1 MNGKILCRV
10 LTGPTASGKS
20 ELAMRLA
27 LEEGWDILCMDS
39 MQIYRGMDIGTAKP
53 TAEER
58 SLVPH
63 HLLDLC
69 NPMESFSVS
78 RYVKAAEA
86 KIREL
91 HAQGRCALFVGGT
104 GLYLE
109 AMMKPLGMGF
119 VPADQTLRNELHEL
133 ASGPEG
139 RLRLDGLLRKLDPET
154 ADRLPL
160 NDVRRRIRAIEVT
173 KATGIPFS
181 HQEDRMELSPFDWN
195 VVSTETERESL
206 YSRVN
211 RRVDRMISAGLP
223 EEVKT
228 LLEAGVPDD
237 AQSMQAI
244 GYKEMIPY
252 LRGEYSLEQ
261 AADRIRVNSR
271 HYAKRQITFLKRL
284 DNIVYVPAGTN
295 QTYTEIKRILKGGV
309 S

>member
-20 ELAMRLA
+20 ELAMQLA
-27 LEEGWDILCMDS
+27 MEEGWDILCMDS

-69 NPMESFSVS
+69 NPTENFSVS
-78 RYVKAAEA
+78 QYVEAAE
-86 KIREL
+86 KKVREI
-91 HAQGRCALFVGGT
+91 HAEGRCALFVGGT

-109 AMMKPLGMGF
+109 AMMKPMGMGF
-119 VPADQTLRNELHEL
+119 VPADNALRDELHEM

-139 RLRLDGLLRKLDPET
+139 RLRLDALLRKLDPDT

-160 NDVRRRIRAIEVT
+160 NDIRRRIRAIEVT

-181 HQEDRMELSPFDWN
+181 RQADRRDESPFDWN
-195 VVSTETERESL
+195 VVSLDTERESL

-211 RRVDRMISAGLP
+211 RRVDRMIGAGLP
-223 EEVKT
+223 EEVKM
-228 LLEAGVPDD
+228 LLDAGIPDD

-252 LRGEYSLEQ
+252 IRGEYTLDQ

-284 DNIVYVPAGTN
+284 ESIIYVPAGTA
-295 QTYTEIKRILKGGV
+295 QTYTEIHRILKGGV
-309 S
+309 C